1 MARSARQ
8 RKSSA
13 HGKFVSVARFRELE
27 LEVFQMRDAVE
38 SIRHES
44 SDNLRRCGE
53 LQYEMD
59 KLKKAGCPC
68 RQAHAT
74 RGNNRAASS
83 EPAL

>member
-1 MARSARQ
+1 MASSTRQ
-8 RKSSA
+8 RKSSV
-13 HGKFVSVARFRELE
+13 HRKFVSVARFRELE
-27 LEVFQMRDAVE
+27 CEVLQMRDAME

-59 KLKKAGCPC
+59 KLKKA
-68 RQAHAT
+68 AT
-74 RGNNRAASS
+74 RGSNRAASC

>member
-1 MARSARQ
+1 MARSTRQ
-8 RKSSA
+8 RNSSV

-27 LEVFQMRDAVE
+27 CEVLQMRDAME

-59 KLKKAGCPC
+59 KLKKA
-68 RQAHAT
+68 T
-74 RGNNRAASS
+74 RGSNRAASS
-83 EPAL
+83 GPSL